1 MKRISKPLCLVS
13 VLILVISL
21 IVTGCS
27 GDPGKVLPTGTAPAS
42 TVENAIDT
50 SKPVKLTGYLLG
62 DRPAGMDDVLME
74 INKKMSEDIN
84 TTIEVNYIGWADLD
98 SKYPLLLAA
107 GDKIDWIYTANWCSY
122 TDQASK
128 NAFYEIKDNMLE
140 KYMPRYWAAISK
152 DALKEAKVNGKVYML
167 PGSEAVKTLQ
177 GIIIREDLRKKYN
190 VPEINKFSELE
201 PYLEAIKKNEPDMI
215 PINGSG
221 DYDKSYLISSF
232 ISEYK
237 NILSNDSQLV
247 YKWEDENPVIQKI
260 TDPAIL
266 PDYKKAATV
275 IKSWYDKGYINRNIY
290 ANKIQS
296 QDAFTQGKS
305 GIAFTNLEAGQDVM
319 VKAAE
324 NKWDIK
330 FIPTLTKDGKSEANT
345 NLSDAVAI
353 SAKTNYPERTM
364 MALDLIMEDPEYVY
378 LDYFGIDGKNYII
391 KDGKIALPDGVKAE
405 ENTYPIDAAGF
416 WFVDKSLFK
425 PLASTPQQV
434 IDIKT
439 NIDQLLKRNVLG
451 SFSVDMANIKTE
463 VANLLSINTQYY
475 SPIQIGMVNDVDA
488 AFKILDEKMNAAS
501 IDKVIKELQEQINKY
516 LAAQK

>member
-1 MKRISKPLCLVS
+1 MV
-13 VLILVISL
+13 
-21 IVTGCS
+21 
-27 GDPGKVLPTGTAPAS
+27 
-42 TVENAIDT
+42 
-50 SKPVKLTGYLLG
+50 
-62 DRPAGMDDVLME
+62 
-74 INKKMSEDIN
+74 
-84 TTIEVNYIGWADLD
+84 
-98 SKYPLLLAA
+98 
-107 GDKIDWIYTANWCSY
+107 
-122 TDQASK
+122 
-128 NAFYEIKDNMLE
+128 
-140 KYMPRYWAAISK
+140 
-152 DALKEAKVNGKVYML
+152 
-167 PGSEAVKTLQ
+167 
-177 GIIIREDLRKKYN
+177 
-190 VPEINKFSELE
+190 
-201 PYLEAIKKNEPDMI
+201 
-215 PINGSG
+215 
-221 DYDKSYLISSF
+221 
-232 ISEYK
+232 
-237 NILSNDSQLV
+237 
-247 YKWEDENPVIQKI
+247 
-260 TDPAIL
+260 
-266 PDYKKAATV
+266 
-275 IKSWYDKGYINRNIY
+275 YINRNIY